1 MKEIYY
7 QLSEKEFRKFAI
19 SSDMEKHFS
28 IPINHAETILYQIN
42 SGMYAKYFDGKKD
55 LRCIDF
61 GANVGL
67 VSLYMAQFSK
77 ELYCV
82 EPTPNHF
89 KLLKE
94 LLDSNCGECN
104 VHYYDIALNGANE
117 DVYFRVNQSTENKI
131 TSVNDATTIKVKGV
145 TLSSFLEAS
154 NADKEIIDF
163 VKCDIEGGEIFAITN
178 EELKKTKGKIRTF
191 FVECHPSENYGMDE
205 CREELIK
212 RFLQHSYV
220 IEFIDYQT
228 FAATYDC

>member
-1 MKEIYY
+1 MKEIIY
-7 QLSEKEFRKFAI
+7 QLSKTEFRKFAI
-19 SSDMEKHFS
+19 SSDMQKHFS

-42 SGMYAKYFDGKKD
+42 SGMYAKYFEGKKD

-94 LLDSNCGECN
+94 LLDANCGECN
-104 VHYYDIALNGANE
+104 VHYYDTALNGANE
-117 DVYFRVNQSTENKI
+117 PVYFRVNQSTENKI
-131 TSVNDATTIKVKGV
+131 ATVNDATTIKVHGV
-145 TLSSFLEAS
+145 TLSSFLQAS
-154 NADKEIIDF
+154 NAEKEIIDF
-163 VKCDIEGGEIFAITN
+163 VKVDIESAEILCLTN
-178 EELKKTKGKIRTF
+178 KELKKTRGKIRTF
-191 FVECHPSENYGMDE
+191 FVECHPSNNYGMDE

-212 RFLQHSYV
+212 RFADNGYIIDV
-220 IEFIDYQT
+220 CDYQT
-228 FAATYDC
+228 FTATYDC

>member
-1 MKEIYY
+1 MTINLNNKDY
-7 QLSEKEFRKFAI
+7 LI
-19 SSDMEKHFS
+19 SADLKKHFD
-28 IPINHAETILYQIN
+28 IPINHAHTILNQIN
-42 SGMYAKYFDGKKD
+42 TGMYAKYFDGKKD

-94 LLDSNCGECN
+94 LLDANCGECN
-104 VHYYDIALNGANE
+104 VHYYDTALNGANE
-117 DVYFRVNQSTENKI
+117 PVYFMTGHSTENKI
-131 TSVNDATTIKVKGV
+131 TSADGYGNGKIKVQGV
-145 TLSSFLEAS
+145 TLSSFLFAS

-163 VKCDIEGGEIFAITN
+163 VKCDIEGGEIFALTN
-178 EELKKTKGKIRTF
+178 EELKKTRGKIRTF
-191 FVECHPSENYGMDE
+191 FVECHPSSNYGMDE

-212 RFLQHSYV
+212 RFADNGYIIDV
-220 IEFIDYQT
+220 CDYQT
-228 FAATYDC
+228 FTATYDC